1 MRPPTFDR
9 RRSSGCIEWNGL
21 DGSSSKV
28 GWLQRCLITGL
39 VLYLV
44 RLSEIHQ
51 RLRYTATL
59 PTRYRLRGAI
69 GVLPKSR
76 AIRDETMGALA
87 ALFEIWSHEWSDRD
101 RHLCA
106 LRVACCRWDGRAE
119 WHQEEPVIQ
128 CDFSMGYSGAAMHQQ
143 HRPAMSQARRLASDE
158 WFGPH
163 HSRRV
168 SRQRTCHQQASYQ
181 AAGGRLQSEDFRG
194 RSQRLSYNRCAVQAL
209 SSSDHAASCVACA
222 GSHT

>member
-1 MRPPTFDR
+1 MSLKQNNVRGGRGRKSEVSIAVAEVRLRIAHVCRGPNVSVRQCAIPITFDG

-21 DGSSSKV
+21 DGSSGKV

-44 RLSEIHQ
+44 RLGEIHQ
-51 RLRYTATL
+51 RLRYTPTL
-59 PTRYRLRGAI
+59 PTRYRLRGAT

-87 ALFEIWSHEWSDRD
+87 ALFGIRSHEWNDRD

-119 WHQEEPVIQ
+119 WHQEEPGDPMRFQYGIL
-128 CDFSMGYSGAAMHQQ
+128 CCRNAPIA
-143 HRPAMSQARRLASDE
+143 
-158 WFGPH
+158 
-163 HSRRV
+163 
-168 SRQRTCHQQASYQ
+168 QASHVS
-181 AAGGRLQSEDFRG
+181 G
-194 RSQRLSYNRCAVQAL
+194 
-209 SSSDHAASCVACA
+209 
-222 GSHT
+222 